1 MACAGAQFFTIRSS
15 SSHTSVLGLGILPD
29 GQGKLMD
36 IEKPTEFFQ
45 SLGIPFPHT
54 QAILVGT
61 TECVGGLLLLL
72 GLASRVISIPLTIL
86 LVVAYLTADLEIAKN
101 IFNNP
106 DKFLAADEFL
116 FLFAVVLVL
125 VFGPGKFSIDWIV
138 RRKIGSSRVGSTE
151 RSQEDSRANHSG
163 GRQLKFLNRCRS
175 ADVDRCLTE
184 NKAADGW
191 NKIATRA
198 SHK

>member
-1 MACAGAQFFTIRSS
+1 MKLLNAKIAEWLAPERSFLQSAILFFIRLYWGWGFFQ
-15 SSHTSVLGLGILPD
+15 TGK
-29 GQGKLMD
+29 GKLMD

-54 QAILVGT
+54 QAILVGM

-116 FLFAVVLVL
+116 FLIAVVFVFA
-125 VFGPGKFSIDWIV
+125 FGPGKFSIDWIV
-138 RRKIGSSRVGSTE
+138 RRKIGSAAAE
-151 RSQEDSRANHSG
+151 RSPGERSPEEQRCNSLWRQAIKVSR
-163 GRQLKFLNRCRS
+163 
-175 ADVDRCLTE
+175 
-184 NKAADGW
+184 
-191 NKIATRA
+191 
-198 SHK
+198 

>member
-1 MACAGAQFFTIRSS
+1 MKLLKSKIIEWLVPERSFLQSILLLLIRLYWGWGFFQT
-15 SSHTSVLGLGILPD
+15 GK
-29 GQGKLMD
+29 GKLMD
-36 IEKPTEFFQ
+36 LEKPTEFFQ

-138 RRKIGSSRVGSTE
+138 RRRIAPGPVEASSAEPE
-151 RSQEDSRANHSG
+151 RERRNSLWREAIKYSR
-163 GRQLKFLNRCRS
+163 
-175 ADVDRCLTE
+175 
-184 NKAADGW
+184 
-191 NKIATRA
+191 
-198 SHK
+198 